1 MCVTVYRLFKRG
13 RVMAIKVFAAIDV
26 GSYEL
31 AMKIFEFSSKNG
43 MREID
48 HIRHRIELGTD
59 TYNTGKISYERVDE
73 LCKVLKEFVQI
84 MKAYK
89 VDDYK
94 AYGTSAIRE
103 TKNAPII
110 LQQIKLRCGLDVEIL
125 SNSEQRFIHY
135 KAVASKGDKFAD
147 FIGSGSAVVDI
158 GGGSMQI
165 SLFEK
170 ESLVSTQNIRLGILR
185 MREQLMDL
193 KAKTND
199 YEALLSELI
208 DNQLAV
214 FKRLYL
220 KGRDIEN
227 VIIVDD
233 YISHVMQVLGKGAEV
248 ITKQQFTEFS
258 TILQERGPEQVAAAY
273 GIPGESASLLLPS
286 VVLIKRILKITK
298 AQRIW
303 APGVSLAD
311 GIAYEYGEANK
322 LIPEGHDFENDI
334 LACAKNI
341 SKRYQGNKERNQLLA
356 RVVTQIFDYTKKIHG
371 MGKRERLFLQ
381 IGAILNDCG
390 KYISLEDAAE
400 CGYSI
405 IMATEIIG
413 LSHSEREVV
422 ASIVRYNKTTFDY
435 EKVNSMVHG
444 QNLAKLCAIFRLADG
459 ICRSYRAKVSDLK
472 FVRNERQVVVT
483 VDADDSI
490 TLEKGFFIR
499 KKSLFEEVFGIDVQ
513 LRQKKVKI

>member
-1 MCVTVYRLFKRG
+1 
-13 RVMAIKVFAAIDV
+13 MAVKVFAAIDV

-31 AMKIFEFSSKNG
+31 GMKIFEFTSKNG
-43 MREID
+43 MKEID

-59 TYNTGKISYERVDE
+59 TYNTGKISHERVDE
-73 LCKVLKEFVQI
+73 LCRVLSEFSQI

-89 VDDYK
+89 VDAYK

-103 TKNAPII
+103 TKNATII
-110 LQQIKLRCGLDVEIL
+110 LQQIKLRSGLDVEIL

-135 KAVASKGDKFAD
+135 KAVASKGEKFRD
-147 FIGSGSAVVDI
+147 FIGSGTAIVDI

-170 ESLVSTQNIRLGILR
+170 EALVSTQNIRLGILR
-185 MREQLMDL
+185 MREQLLDL

-233 YISHVMQVLGKGAEV
+233 YISHVMQALGAGGDV
-248 ITKQQFTEFS
+248 ITRQQFMDFS
-258 TILQERGPEQVAAAY
+258 QTQQEKGSEQVAATY
-273 GIPGESASLLLPS
+273 GIPSESASLLLPS
-286 VVLIKRILKITK
+286 VVLIKRILKLTK
-298 AQRIW
+298 AERIW

-311 GIAYEYGEANK
+311 GIAYEYGETNK
-322 LIPEGHDFENDI
+322 LIPLEHDFENDI
-334 LACAKNI
+334 LACSKNI
-341 SKRYQGNKERNQLLA
+341 SKRYQGNKERNQLLLK
-356 RVVTQIFDYTKKIHG
+356 VVTQIFDYTRKTHG
-371 MGKRERLFLQ
+371 MGRRERLLLQ
-381 IGAILNDCG
+381 IAALLNDCG

-405 IMATEIIG
+405 VMATEIIG
-413 LSHSEREVV
+413 LSHAEREVV
-422 ASIVRYNKTTFDY
+422 ANIVKYNKTTFDY
-435 EKVNSMVHG
+435 AQAAGINHG
-444 QNLAKLCAIFRLADG
+444 ENLAKLCAIFSLADG
-459 ICRSYRAKVSDLK
+459 ICRSYRTKVSDVKLVK
-472 FVRNERQVVVT
+472 SERVLTIT
-483 VDADDSI
+483 VDADNNI
-490 TLEKGFFIR
+490 TLEKGFIGR
-499 KKSLFEEVFGIDVQ
+499 KKALFEEVFGIDVQ
-513 LRQKKVKI
+513 LKQKKMKI